1 MNLKNALALITG
13 ASSGIGAALAHEL
26 AQHGARVALVARSAT
41 PLHTLA
47 TALGGQAYPTDL
59 SDPAQVDTLAEQV
72 QAKQGT
78 PDLILNSAGAGR
90 WLYTE
95 ETSPT
100 EARAQMDAPYF
111 AAFYTTRA
119 FLPAMLARGSGW
131 VVNINSPAARFP
143 WPGATGY
150 TAARWALQG
159 FTEALRLDLRGT
171 GLRVLS
177 VVCSKVD
184 TPYFTT
190 NPGTLERAPWLAEK
204 LIPTLSPQAV
214 ARATVRGL
222 RTHAREVI
230 LPWQLHAFYLLHQV
244 APWLVEALIAYS
256 GHRHPHARLP

>member
-1 MNLKNALALITG
+1 MNLSGAFALITG
-13 ASSGIGAALAHEL
+13 ASSGIGAALAREL
-26 AQHGARVALVARSAT
+26 AACGARVALVARSA
-41 PLHTLA
+41 PALHALA
-47 TALGGQAYPTDL
+47 ADLHGHAYPADL
-59 SDPAQVDTLAEQV
+59 SDPAQVEALAGRVLTQHG
-72 QAKQGT
+72 A
-78 PDLILNSAGAGR
+78 PDLIINSAGAGR

-95 ETSPT
+95 ETSPA
-100 EARAQMDAPYF
+100 EAQAQMNAPYF

-119 FLPAMLARGSGW
+119 FLPAMLARRSGW

-177 VVCSKVD
+177 VACGKVA

-204 LIPTLSPQAV
+204 LIPTLTPAAV
-214 ARATVRGL
+214 ARATVHGL
-222 RTHAREVI
+222 RRQARAVI
-230 LPWQLHAFYLLHQV
+230 IPWQLRAFYLLHHL

-256 GHRHPHARLP
+256 GHRHPQAHG